1 MRVMIVAIATLNRIL
16 IDIYNNY
23 TSLINQSKKRCKA
36 TSTQPFITSW
46 QNMKNLNHQPLRK
59 FSL

>member
-23 TSLINQSKKRCKA
+23 TSLINQYKKRCK
-36 TSTQPFITSW
+36 TISTKPFITSS
-46 QNMKNLNHQPLRK
+46 QNMKKLNQLPYRIL
-59 FSL
+59 SL